1 MVRHGH
7 GHRHLYRKP
16 KKDWFDYLLY
26 VFMVATP
33 LFELT
38 QAWTIY
44 GTKSA
49 QDVSLT
55 TWSFFTVSNLAWIAY
70 AIRNKLKLLVFVYCL
85 YMVIEVSIV
94 VGIILYN

>member
-7 GHRHLYRKP
+7 GHGHLHRKP
-16 KKDWFDYLLY
+16 RKDWFDYLLY

-33 LFELT
+33 LFELAQVWDIYST
-38 QAWTIY
+38 Q
-44 GTKSA
+44 SA

-55 TWSFFTVSNLAWIAY
+55 TWGFFVVSNLAWIAY
-70 AIRNKLKLLVFVYCL
+70 AVRNKIRALVVIYSL
-85 YMVIEVSIV
+85 YLVIESLVV

>member
-7 GHRHLYRKP
+7 GHRHLHRK
-16 KKDWFDYLLY
+16 KQKDWFDYVLY

-33 LFELT
+33 LFELP
-38 QAWTIY
+38 QAWAIY
-44 GTKSA
+44 STRSA

-55 TWSFFTVSNLAWIAY
+55 TWGFFTISNIAWVAY
-70 AIRNKLKLLVFVYCL
+70 AVRNKLKPLIVVYSL
-85 YMVIEVSIV
+85 YMIIELSIV